1 MPRDPRPEFDLI
13 DWIRERSANRPEVVL
28 GIGDDAS
35 ILAECPGQQWVTAVD
50 VLMEGVHF
58 DSQLSPELIGRK
70 SLAVNLSDLAA
81 MAAEPVAAYIGI
93 VLPKLRGR
101 EFAEHIYKG
110 LFDIAQQFNLAIA
123 GGDTNTWNG
132 PLVISVTVLG
142 LVSAGQGVRR
152 AGAAPG
158 DWLFVTGA
166 LGGSLASLRH
176 AKFSPR
182 VTTARA
188 LAQEFKISSMI
199 DVSDGLS
206 SDLRHLVKES
216 DVGFIVEAE
225 QIPIHSDVDETAEF
239 EDRLQHALTDGE
251 DFELLFTVNANDGTR
266 LAALGQIQGVS
277 VTKIGECI
285 ASPDLLLRQ
294 AATIQP
300 FPTGGWGH
308 LF

>member
-13 DWIRERSANRPEVVL
+13 DWIRERSANRPEVIL

-58 DSQLSPELIGRK
+58 DSQLSPKLIGRK

-101 EFAEHIYKG
+101 QFAEQIYEG

-123 GGDTNTWNG
+123 GGDTNTWDG

-142 LVSAGQGVRR
+142 LVPTGQGVRR
-152 AGAAPG
+152 TGASPG

-176 AKFSPR
+176 AKFTPR
-182 VTTARA
+182 VSTARS
-188 LAQEFKISSMI
+188 LVQQFKISSMI
-199 DVSDGLS
+199 DVSDGLA

-216 DVGFIVEAE
+216 GVGFMVEAE
-225 QIPIHSDVDETAEF
+225 QIPIHSDVDETAAF
-239 EDRLQHALTDGE
+239 DDRLQHALGDGE
-251 DFELLFTVNANDGTR
+251 DFELVFTVAANDGSR
-266 LAALGQIQGVS
+266 LAALQKIQGVS
-277 VTKIGECI
+277 VTQIGECI
-285 ASPDLLLRQ
+285 ASPELLLRQ
-294 AATIQP
+294 DGTLRP